1 MMITWVQD
9 DTKRVLLKFDIIDGS
24 HRWYFRFDCCCFRNA
39 FDFVVVPGRV
49 VTGLEEWP
57 ESYNENT
64 KQKGFDHGGKPL
76 QSLYVDEKKE
86 KLRIGQLRYVVAQF
100 ISPTLS
106 YRELVELGVIANAPC
121 ERE

>member
-1 MMITWVQD
+1 MV
-9 DTKRVLLKFDIIDGS
+9 FYGC
-24 HRWYFRFDCCCFRNA
+24 FDCCLFRNA

-57 ESYNENT
+57 EGYNENPN
-64 KQKGFDHGGKPL
+64 QKGFDHGGKPL

-86 KLRIGQLRYVVAQF
+86 QPRIGQLRYVVAQF

-106 YRELVELGVIANAPC
+106 YRELVGLGVLANAPC